1 MGRIWAKAE
10 LAAKQR
16 LDDRIL
22 VPWTDE
28 RTCSNASAL
37 DNIDRSPFATPAG
50 QRSLSELAPDVR
62 LPPARAVASAATGD
76 GMRSWQTAQGQTL
89 SSLGSSMAKHHHKE
103 EDPGFI
109 PATPPAH
116 LPAID
121 LLADLNGSGQAKE
134 FGLKFHWFT
143 SMPLVR
149 LNSQAAKAVH

>member
-1 MGRIWAKAE
+1 MEAFSQPRLRRTYSSGFMGRIWAKAE

-50 QRSLSELAPDVR
+50 QRSVSELAPDVR
-62 LPPARAVASAATGD
+62 LPPAQAVASAATCD
-76 GMRSWQTAQGQTL
+76 GMRSWQTGQGQTL
-89 SSLGSSMAKHHHKE
+89 SSLGSAMAKHHHKE

-109 PATPPAH
+109 PTA
-116 LPAID
+116 
-121 LLADLNGSGQAKE
+121 
-134 FGLKFHWFT
+134 
-143 SMPLVR
+143 
-149 LNSQAAKAVH
+149 